1 MDIMLRKWTLDDAQA
16 LAALFDALERTYL
29 SNRIPSPYTA
39 ADAAAWLE
47 TITAREG
54 KSSVARSIWVDGSL
68 VGNISV
74 KQKEDVYGKDA
85 EIGYFLQ
92 RESYGKGIMTEA
104 VRQVCALAF
113 STLDLLRITALVYS
127 PNTASR
133 RVLEKNGFLLEGV
146 MKNAVVKGDMVYDLC
161 IYGKLR

>member
-54 KSSVARSIWVDGSL
+54 KVPLPAPFGWTGRWWAIFPSSKKKMFTAKTRKSA
-68 VGNISV
+68 ISCGV
-74 KQKEDVYGKDA
+74 KA
-85 EIGYFLQ
+85 TQ
-92 RESYGKGIMTEA
+92 R
-104 VRQVCALAF
+104 
-113 STLDLLRITALVYS
+113 
-127 PNTASR
+127 AS
-133 RVLEKNGFLLEGV
+133 
-146 MKNAVVKGDMVYDLC
+146 
-161 IYGKLR
+161 